1 MAKEVAGSIT
11 SAVAAD
17 RAVSKFVDSL
27 GKQTPVADKLKRLEE
42 LCMRV
47 RSTVEVS
54 EKHDIESASLL
65 QWRESLKEAVAL
77 GDEVLLSFQQQLQ
90 AAPADAQG
98 SSSTGGTGSSALS
111 FTRKALSSVARRIS
125 GAATAL
131 FSTDEDAKKLQS
143 AVEALEKASENLGE
157 FIGLLQLEASPRL
170 KRRRRHVTP
179 GREPVARR
187 CAEVY
192 VYGGGL
198 NGSSESEVTVLPGRL
213 QEALAKIG
221 TAVDMAEIRDV
232 EGMELEWLAQWAV
245 FLREA
250 REQGRTV
257 LHALRAQVSKE
268 NPECGLEEH
277 QLGSFVHTIENIAG
291 DLEFFNRL
299 ITTFCDLPSYGGGG
313 RKRWKVV
320 PPVA

>member
-11 SAVAAD
+11 TAVAGAAAEK
-17 RAVSKFVDSL
+17 AVSMIIDSL
-27 GKQTPVADKLKRLEE
+27 GKQTPVADKLQRLER

-47 RSTVEVS
+47 RSTVVVS

-65 QWRESLKEAVAL
+65 QWRESLREAVAL
-77 GDEVLLSFQQQLQ
+77 GGEALLSFQQQLQ

-98 SSSTGGTGSSALS
+98 TTSTGG
-111 FTRKALSSVARRIS
+111 I
-125 GAATAL
+125 AL
-131 FSTDEDAKKLQS
+131 FSTDEDATKLQS

-170 KRRRRHVTP
+170 KRRRRHVIP
-179 GREPVARR
+179 
-187 CAEVY
+187 
-192 VYGGGL
+192 GGGQGGSAQVYFYVHGL
-198 NGSSESEVTVLPGRL
+198 IKGSSEVRVLVGRL
-213 QEALAKIG
+213 QEALAKIS
-221 TAVDMAEIRDV
+221 TAVDTAKIRDV

-257 LHALRAQVSKE
+257 LHALRAQLSKE
-268 NPECGLEEH
+268 NPECGPEVN
-277 QLGSFVHTIENIAG
+277 QLGSFVHTIESIAG

-299 ITTFCDLPSYGGGG
+299 IITFCDFPAFSSYGYGRGG
-313 RKRWKVV
+313 RDGRGGRWYHQ
-320 PPVA
+320 